1 HAHLTYLK
9 PFPKNFGEMLF
20 KYDKV
25 LMPEMNMGQLSRV
38 VRDKFMIPAISL
50 NKVMGIP
57 FSATEIKE
65 KIVELMK

>member
-1 HAHLTYLK
+1 
-9 PFPKNFGEMLF
+9 
-20 KYDKV
+20 
-25 LMPEMNMGQLSRV
+25 MGQLSRV